1 MRIKVLC
8 EGSTEEG
15 LRKLLAKAVDLQ
27 GCGIKIKTYEGI
39 ATLLRKLD
47 GMIGTELSGGA
58 RVIFC
63 LVDYHHYPVSADKQ
77 SLPFP
82 KRLEEIKAD
91 IVARIQESRRSVV
104 RCHVVVHEV
113 EAWILADEQVVAQ
126 RLKIRNLS
134 AWGQPENV
142 NDMNP
147 PSQVLQDLFRTRSP
161 LKKRYDK
168 YKDGVDLLSKVDW
181 QKAYDKCPTF
191 KQLVDDLRSF
201 CQSQLAS

>member
-8 EGSTEEG
+8 EGQTEQG
-15 LRKLLAKAVDLQ
+15 LRKLLAQAVDLA

-39 ATLLRKLD
+39 AALLRKLD
-47 GMIGTELSGGA
+47 GRIEAELRGGA
-58 RVIFC
+58 QVVFC
-63 LVDYHHYPVSADKQ
+63 LVDYHHYPLPDDKKNF
-77 SLPFP
+77 PFS
-82 KRLEEIKAD
+82 KRLETIKAD
-91 IVARIQESRRSVV
+91 VVERIHESRRTAV

-113 EAWILADEQVVAQ
+113 EAWVLADEQVVAQ

-134 AWGQPENV
+134 PWEQPENV

-181 QKAYDKCPTF
+181 QKVYAKCQPF
-191 KQLVDDLRSF
+191 KQLVDDLRSY
-201 CQSQLAS
+201 CTP